1 MDASETTKP
10 KPTTTA
16 ASTANKLP
24 SRADESPRAPNPRVG
39 LGPGPT
45 MSSISS
51 PLAARAGHELPFV
64 QPSSYLRPS
73 SRSHTILPAAPPM
86 SPIDEEQMQGLSLGF
101 GFGACFFVLLANLA
115 GSSTPRTIVVGK
127 ETRKSLLLGS
137 SALQGLRDFLRVR
150 TSYDVL
156 PLSFRLI
163 ILDND
168 LLIKKSLNILIQ
180 NGIVSAPLW
189 DSHNSKFAGILTAT
203 DYINLIQYYC
213 QFPEHIDNV
222 DKFRLSSLRE
232 IEKAIG
238 VFPIETVSVHP
249 SQPLYEA
256 CSRMLS
262 TRARRIPL
270 VDIDDETGRETVVS
284 VITQYRILKF
294 IAVNTEQYTS
304 LLKKTV
310 REIGLGTYTNL
321 RTGTMTQSVLEIIN
335 EMVTNNISAVPI
347 VDKNNVVLNVFEAI
361 DVIPIIKT
369 GVVEELQINVGEA
382 LSKRADEFGGI
393 FTCQEDDRL
402 DSIFITLRTRGSLVS
417 EVGKG
422 RGIGM
427 VYGVHKMDQFCAV
440 EGSIYQWSLLEVRVP
455 PFLQRAS
462 MLTELIMLHSG
473 RLSRAIIAGS
483 CRQNAGHEDGKDAA
497 NVKGRSS
504 RLDEQESRSRPGRG
518 RFRPI
523 HLVIHQPS
531 NIDWDSRYAVDP
543 MPPHHSRRDRSVV
556 PTEEKGKEPAVRTW
570 PTPSNPHIVSPGK
583 SVRRPSL
590 SQSLFAQPRASSN
603 PPLIEGNL
611 RSEKHSSN
619 TWTSSSENPE
629 LGSDGNGKDN
639 REKFVSE
646 YNRLA
651 QQHGLRPLVPEDFSP
666 TTGRASDSL
675 EGRRGSWFSKM
686 LRQASEQPEQATIE
700 PDKTFLRH
708 QRGHSDA
715 PLSLVHNHKRDGLKD
730 QDLKA
735 LVRLCG
741 KSPLFLPMDYAPFSL
756 SLPTC
761 FRALAQ
767 ALVQH
772 ADTKGIFRVPGS
784 ERVINALYEY
794 YCTDGDTDAISSTT
808 RCPTL
813 PTHIRFNTHD
823 IASTFKRI
831 LAGLPGGIL
840 GSLSL
845 FDALVAI
852 HSQLQGGAELLRTK
866 ESKLRARLIALAIG
880 TVKSQYQREL
890 ICAVFG
896 LLCLVGRIAEN
907 APREDESGRP
917 LPTTDLMGYNA
928 LSIVFGP
935 LLIGD
940 LIDNYSMKLADP
952 SAGLVLLPISPPIS
966 RKERHRHKH
975 QHRHRPRNK
984 HGKNHAPS
992 TDPSLSVD
1000 KIHIA
1005 NSITEMLI
1013 IHWRE
1018 VVRQIRSTGSV
1029 KNRRNA
1035 SNSLQYPE
1043 NVAGNVSSSVSEN
1056 SLPRN
1061 PSYLDHAAPRR
1072 ASPSTVSPAAT
1083 LRTKLSSTT
1092 SQQGTALDPWT
1103 PRAVKAS
1110 ISSSG
1115 SIQESPLHIDELKP
1129 ASGSEK
1135 TSNSFVSD
1143 VTQNAYSMS
1152 SDAHAGR
1159 THESSSAASVNRPEM
1174 MNNESIVGTGITIP
1188 RTVPALG
1195 TRKTETPRSSLSLEP
1210 QNRTPNMSRLDTA
1223 PLDSSEA
1230 EDVSPSPGARVNS
1243 SLGSPIAQMVSHHEH
1258 TQANPNLKAHYQI
1271 TLRNSRAEASPI
1283 DSEYVV
1289 DMKKMGSRKIQTD
1302 RKTDTPVKVPSLGRI
1317 RLPYSHNDD
1326 RGNGYL
1332 PKSNTE
1338 PNLHRRGKPMSIQ
1351 LTDPGHEPSETLVK
1365 PNPSS
1370 GTLGTPVDQWRNLKA
1385 SSKASTESLAKSA
1398 KERRLKRSSGHTPS
1412 RASRDVSILADPRPM
1427 TPEWKRQL
1435 TRERGKPREKSTT
1448 TTRREKESI
1457 LGDTPPLTPLKLAP
1471 RVKHASSG
1479 KYSTD
1484 TPHRWA
1490 SQRSPSKPLPGAVKA
1505 MAALFD
1511 NAAKESP
1518 DNSAAGRSGRARN
1531 SPRESN
1537 DCPCRDTVGESPTKS
1552 NPPRGALASMNS
1564 SVNLD
1569 EQPNQRKPAE
1579 ALAPGASSADAGGYA
1594 YEVPARHVAAR
1605 SDVFVV
1611 QKRAAGIAEQTSL

>member
-1 MDASETTKP
+1 
-10 KPTTTA
+10 
-16 ASTANKLP
+16 
-24 SRADESPRAPNPRVG
+24 
-39 LGPGPT
+39 
-45 MSSISS
+45 
-51 PLAARAGHELPFV
+51 
-64 QPSSYLRPS
+64 
-73 SRSHTILPAAPPM
+73 
-86 SPIDEEQMQGLSLGF
+86 
-101 GFGACFFVLLANLA
+101 
-115 GSSTPRTIVVGK
+115 
-127 ETRKSLLLGS
+127 
-137 SALQGLRDFLRVR
+137 
-150 TSYDVL
+150 
-156 PLSFRLI
+156 
-163 ILDND
+163 
-168 LLIKKSLNILIQ
+168 
-180 NGIVSAPLW
+180 
-189 DSHNSKFAGILTAT
+189 
-203 DYINLIQYYC
+203 
-213 QFPEHIDNV
+213 
-222 DKFRLSSLRE
+222 
-232 IEKAIG
+232 
-238 VFPIETVSVHP
+238 
-249 SQPLYEA
+249 
-256 CSRMLS
+256 
-262 TRARRIPL
+262 
-270 VDIDDETGRETVVS
+270 
-284 VITQYRILKF
+284 
-294 IAVNTEQYTS
+294 
-304 LLKKTV
+304 
-310 REIGLGTYTNL
+310 
-321 RTGTMTQSVLEIIN
+321 
-335 EMVTNNISAVPI
+335 
-347 VDKNNVVLNVFEAI
+347 
-361 DVIPIIKT
+361 
-369 GVVEELQINVGEA
+369 
-382 LSKRADEFGGI
+382 
-393 FTCQEDDRL
+393 
-402 DSIFITLRTRGSLVS
+402 
-417 EVGKG
+417 
-422 RGIGM
+422 
-427 VYGVHKMDQFCAV
+427 
-440 EGSIYQWSLLEVRVP
+440 
-455 PFLQRAS
+455 
-462 MLTELIMLHSG
+462 
-473 RLSRAIIAGS
+473 
-483 CRQNAGHEDGKDAA
+483 
-497 NVKGRSS
+497 
-504 RLDEQESRSRPGRG
+504 
-518 RFRPI
+518 
-523 HLVIHQPS
+523 
-531 NIDWDSRYAVDP
+531 

-556 PTEEKGKEPAVRTW
+556 PTEKGKEPAVRTW

-583 SVRRPSL
+583 STRRPSL
-590 SQSLFAQPRASSN
+590 SQSLFAQPQASSN

-611 RSEKHSSN
+611 HSEKHSSN

-639 REKFVSE
+639 QEKFVLE

-686 LRQASEQPEQATIE
+686 LRQASEQPEQAAIE
-700 PDKTFLRH
+700 PDKTYLQH
-708 QRGHSDA
+708 QRGHSNA

-823 IASTFKRI
+823 IASTFKRL

-952 SAGLVLLPISPPIS
+952 SAGLVLLPISPPRS
-966 RKERHRHKH
+966 RKERHRQKHK
-975 QHRHRPRNK
+975 HRHRPRNK

-1013 IHWRE
+1013 VHWRE

-1043 NVAGNVSSSVSEN
+1043 SVARNVSSSVSEN

-1061 PSYLDHAAPRR
+1061 PPYLDHAAPRR

-1092 SQQGTALDPWT
+1092 SQQGIALDPWT
-1103 PRAVKAS
+1103 PRATKAS

-1115 SIQESPLHIDELKP
+1115 SIRTQSTKAAPHLLSPTIEESPLHIDELKP

-1143 VTQNAYSMS
+1143 VTQNAYPMS
-1152 SDAHAGR
+1152 SDAHPGR

-1174 MNNESIVGTGITIP
+1174 MNNESIVGAGITISH
-1188 RTVPALG
+1188 TVPALG

-1210 QNRTPNMSRLDTA
+1210 QNRRPNMSRLDTA
-1223 PLDSSEA
+1223 LLDSSEA
-1230 EDVSPSPGARVNS
+1230 EDVTPSPGARVDS
-1243 SLGSPIAQMVSHHEH
+1243 SLGSPTAQTVSQHEH
-1258 TQANPNLKAHYQI
+1258 TQANPNLKARHQI
-1271 TLRNSRAEASPI
+1271 TLQNSRAEASPT

-1289 DMKKMGSRKIQTD
+1289 DIKKMSSRKIQTD

-1317 RLPYSHNDD
+1317 LLPYSHNDD

-1338 PNLHRRGKPMSIQ
+1338 PNLHRRGKPMPIQ
-1351 LTDPGHEPSETLVK
+1351 STDPGHELSGTRVK

-1370 GTLGTPVDQWRNLKA
+1370 ETLGTPADQWRNLKA

-1398 KERRLKRSSGHTPS
+1398 KERRLKRSSGHTSS
-1412 RASRDVSILADPRPM
+1412 RASGDASILADSRPM

-1435 TRERGKPREKSTT
+1435 MRERGKPKEKSTT
-1448 TTRREKESI
+1448 TARREKESI

-1471 RVKHASSG
+1471 RVKHTSPE
-1479 KYSTD
+1479 KYPTD
-1484 TPHRWA
+1484 TPYRWA

-1518 DNSAAGRSGRARN
+1518 DTSASRPGGRARN

-1537 DCPCRDTVGESPTKS
+1537 DCPCRDTVGESPIKS

-1569 EQPNQRKPAE
+1569 KQPNQRKRTE
-1579 ALAPGASSADAGGYA
+1579 ALAPGPHSPTPKALNIIRTAPRRPMLEDTPTRSLCGTLRPAQMFSSSRKEPQISPNKPAYERDSGQPPRLGTMVPHQEEPEVGHFVRPSSPATSAQSQDASVAPLHLPDSRVTSSGGSSSFLHAQIRSLQRQLERRNEEIVHLRRRLETQEHMDIGTLCEQLRLAKRECMMWRGRAEAAERRVAVFHRFGDRFQALKDGVDEKDGDGVGDDGEALRDREYVSGFGDASSSSCSVRTESRRAFNDRLRSSFRGNAVPGVGDGDGDVFGDYISGTGDGDGDGGAGGEYRVRRDGSQRTVDLW
-1594 YEVPARHVAAR
+1594 EAAQEMFDFQHGGSIR
-1605 SDVFVV
+1605 V
-1611 QKRAAGIAEQTSL
+1611 